1 MKLNFAKLALV
12 LFLLTAPLAA
22 REKDD
27 TLIMKNGDRLT
38 CEVKGLSGGVLYVS
52 FDYILSTQ
60 SVQWSKV
67 AKLESQHLYIVKT
80 EGGLVYTG
88 RLSTVA
94 TAADRPVEIKVIQA
108 PTEEVTLSTRKI
120 VDMSSTSDNFWRR
133 FNGEIGFGL
142 NYSKGNNSTQFNF
155 NSQTEYLR
163 ERWSA
168 QANFASSLAS
178 STGSSR
184 STRNQLTLTGEHL
197 LPWNNYFYQGFSSF
211 LQSTEQQI
219 NLQSSLGAGVGRY
232 FKNTNRMRVAL
243 LGGFAWQNTRYEA
256 GVPSPTQN
264 VLGALV
270 YGELQM
276 FRFNKT
282 NLALTGSVIPALS
295 EPGRVHSNLNASYY
309 LKFWSNLTWNFSL
322 YGNWDNQPP
331 FGVPGSDYGTSV
343 GLSWTYG
350 LR

>member
-1 MKLNFAKLALV
+1 MKACFARLV
-12 LFLLTAPLAA
+12 LLLLIAAPLAA

-38 CEVKGLSGGVLYVS
+38 CEVKGLSGGILYVS
-52 FDYILSTQ
+52 FDYILNTQ

-67 AKLESQHLYIVKT
+67 AKLESRHLYIVKT
-80 EGGLVYTG
+80 EKGLVYTG
-88 RLSTVA
+88 TLA
-94 TAADRPVEIKVIQA
+94 TIEATADRPVELKIIEA
-108 PTEEVTLSTRKI
+108 PTEEVTLSTKQI

-142 NYSKGNNSTQFNF
+142 NYSKGNSSTQFNF

-168 QANFASSLAS
+168 QANFASSLSSSVGAS
-178 STGSSR
+178 S
-184 STRNQLTLTGEHL
+184 STRNQLTLSGERL
-197 LPWNNYFYQGFSSF
+197 LPWNNYFYQGFGSF

-219 NLQSSLGAGVGRY
+219 HLQTSLGGGVGRY
-232 FKNTNRMRVAL
+232 FKNSNHMKVAL
-243 LGGFAWQNTRYEA
+243 VGGFAWQNTRYEA
-256 GVPSPTQN
+256 GVPSSTQN

-282 NLALTGSVIPALS
+282 NLAVSGSVIPALS
-295 EPGRVHSNLNASYY
+295 DPGRLHSNLNASYY
-309 LKFWSNLTWNFSL
+309 LKFWSNLTWNISL

-331 FGVPGSDYGTSV
+331 FGVPGSDYGSSV

>member
-1 MKLNFAKLALV
+1 MKAIFATLAL
-12 LFLLTAPLAA
+12 LLIATAPLLA

-38 CEVKGLSGGVLYVS
+38 CEVKGLEGGVLYVS

-67 AKLESQHLYIVKT
+67 AKLESRHLYIVKT
-80 EGGLVYTG
+80 EKGLVYTG
-88 RLSTVA
+88 RLSTIE
-94 TAADRPVEIKVIQA
+94 TSADRPVELKIIEA
-108 PTEEVTLSTRKI
+108 STEEVTLSTKQV

-168 QANFASSLAS
+168 QANLASSLAS
-178 STGSSR
+178 STGTSR
-184 STRNQLTLTGEHL
+184 STRNQLTLTGGHL
-197 LPWNNYFYQGFSSF
+197 LRWNNYFYQGFGGF
-211 LQSTEQQI
+211 LQSSEQQI
-219 NLQSSLGAGVGRY
+219 DLQSSLGGGVGRY
-232 FKNTNRMRVAL
+232 FKNTNHMRIDLV
-243 LGGFAWQNTRYEA
+243 GGFAWQNTRYQPA
-256 GVPSPTQN
+256 VPSPTQN
-264 VLGALV
+264 VIGALV
-270 YGELQM
+270 YGEIQM

-282 NLALTGSVIPALS
+282 NLAVTGSVIPALS
-295 EPGRVHSNLNASYY
+295 DPGRVHASLNAAYY
-309 LKFWSNLTWNFSL
+309 LKFWGNLTWNVSF

>member
-1 MKLNFAKLALV
+1 MKARFHALALI
-12 LFLLTAPLAA
+12 LLIAASLAA

-67 AKLESQHLYIVKT
+67 AKLESRHLYIVKT
-80 EGGLVYTG
+80 ESGLVYTG
-88 RLSTVA
+88 SLSTIEKS
-94 TAADRPVEIKVIQA
+94 ADRPVELKVIEA
-108 PTEEVTLSTRKI
+108 PTEEVTLSTKQI
-120 VDMSSTSDNFWRR
+120 VTMSSTSDNFWRR

-142 NYSKGNNSTQFNF
+142 NYSKGNSQTQFNF

-168 QANFASSLAS
+168 QANFASSLS
-178 STGSSR
+178 SSVGSSS

-197 LPWNNYFYQGFSSF
+197 LPWNNYFYEGFSNF

-219 NLQSSLGAGVGRY
+219 NLQTSLGGGVGRY
-232 FKNTNRMRVAL
+232 FKNTNHLKIAL
-243 LGGFAWQNTRYEA
+243 LGGLAWQNTQYVA
-256 GVPSPTQN
+256 GVSQQSSN
-264 VLGALV
+264 IAAGLI
-270 YGELQM
+270 YGEFQV

-282 NLALTGSVIPALS
+282 NFDITGSLIPAIS
-295 EPGRVHSNLNASYY
+295 EPGRVHSNLNAAYY
-309 LKFWSNLTWNFSL
+309 LKIWSNLTWNLSF

-331 FGVPGSDYGTSV
+331 FGVSGSDYGTSV
-343 GLSWTYG
+343 GVSWTYG

>member
-1 MKLNFAKLALV
+1 MKLNFATFALI
-12 LFLLTAPLAA
+12 LLIAVPLAA
-22 REKDD
+22 RDKDD
-27 TLIMKNGDRLT
+27 ILIMKNGDRMT

-80 EGGLVYTG
+80 ESGLVYTG
-88 RLSTVA
+88 KLSTVE
-94 TAADRPVEIKVIQA
+94 TSADRPVELKVIEA
-108 PTEEVTLSTRKI
+108 PTEEVTLSTRQI
-120 VDMSSTSDNFWRR
+120 VGMSSTSDNFWRR

-142 NYSKGNNSTQFNF
+142 NYSKGNSSTQFNF
-155 NSQTEYLR
+155 TSQTEYLR

-168 QANFASSLAS
+168 QASFNSSLAS
-178 STGSSR
+178 SVGTSR

-197 LPWNNYFYQGFSSF
+197 LPWNNYYYQGFGSF
-211 LQSTEQQI
+211 LQSSEQQI
-219 NLQSSLGAGVGRY
+219 DLQSSLGGGIGRY
-232 FKNTNRMRVAL
+232 FKNTNHMRIGL
-243 LGGFAWQNTRYEA
+243 LGGFAWQNTRYES

-282 NLALTGSVIPALS
+282 NLAITGSVIPALS
-295 EPGRVHSNLNASYY
+295 EPGRVHSTLNAAYY
-309 LKFWSNLTWNFSL
+309 LKFWGNLTWNLSF

-331 FGVPGSDYGTSV
+331 FGVSGSDYGTSV

>member
-1 MKLNFAKLALV
+1 MKLNLARLALI
-12 LFLLTAPLAA
+12 LLIATPLAA

-67 AKLESQHLYIVKT
+67 AKLESQHLYIVRT
-80 EGGLVYTG
+80 EKGLVYTG
-88 RLSTVA
+88 RLSTIER
-94 TAADRPVEIKVIQA
+94 AADRPVELKIIEA
-108 PTEEVTLSTRKI
+108 PTEEVTLSTKQI
-120 VDMSSTSDNFWRR
+120 VAMSSTSDNFWRR

-142 NYSKGNNSTQFNF
+142 NYSKGNSSTQFNF

-168 QANFASSLAS
+168 QANFASSLSS
-178 STGSSR
+178 STGASR

-197 LPWNNYFYQGFSSF
+197 LPWNNYFYQGFGSF

-219 NLQSSLGAGVGRY
+219 DLQSSLGGGIGRY
-232 FKNTNRMRVAL
+232 FKNTNHMRIGL
-243 LGGFAWQNTRYEA
+243 LGGFAWQNTRYQP

-270 YGELQM
+270 YGELHM

-282 NLALTGSVIPALS
+282 NLALTGSIIPALS
-295 EPGRVHSNLNASYY
+295 EPGRVHSNLNAS
-309 LKFWSNLTWNFSL
+309 
-322 YGNWDNQPP
+322 
-331 FGVPGSDYGTSV
+331 
-343 GLSWTYG
+343 
-350 LR
+350 